1 MTTETAALISEAIRL
16 ANISTIDYFTYRIT
30 LFILVFI
37 LIHLIIKYSYNYFT
51 IGFDDTDD
59 KVNKKRSG
67 LTVYTDYKT
76 GLQYLKS
83 GNAMFPRFDKNG
95 NQLRKD

>member
-1 MTTETAALISEAIRL
+1 MTIETAALISEAIRS
-16 ANISTIDYFTYRIT
+16 ANISTINYIIFLIVIFFFIYIIIDPIT
-30 LFILVFI
+30 
-37 LIHLIIKYSYNYFT
+37 KYIYNYFT
-51 IGFDDTDD
+51 IGFNDTDN
-59 KVNKKRSG
+59 KINKKRSG

-95 NQLRKD
+95 NQLKKD